1 MPYLKK
7 TDRNSIDVDIETLGI
22 DFAPQNGAELNFIVC
37 TFVDNYIKKH
47 GLSYANV
54 QEMIGALDC
63 AKMEIYR
70 RVAGPYEDKKV
81 EENGDVFSL

>member
-1 MPYLKK
+1 MPYLKE
-7 TDRNSIDVDIETLGI
+7 TDRNSVDVNIAMLGI
-22 DFAPQNGAELNFIVC
+22 DFIPQNGAELNFVVS
-37 TFVDNYIKKH
+37 TLVNNYLQKN
-47 GLSYANV
+47 GLNYANV

-70 RVAGPYEDKKV
+70 RIAGPYEDQKI